1 MNINKAILILISILV
16 VFFAIFI
23 GIGIYGSFQQEN
35 KEGIKENIV
44 LSEKITDECTE
55 EWEQMEQE
63 ENTISTSGVEDV
75 KISPNCSLT
84 LKRHF
89 TGCDHITNEYLN
101 MPQEYVNMTQ
111 DEFIKNYEGWYVEK
125 FVSNEVILSKDM
137 SGECGEHFVIR
148 DENGFLNVYRVVD
161 GVEEEYETTEISV
174 EYLPETDK
182 INFRDGLKVYG
193 KENLSQILEDFE

>member
-16 VFFAIFI
+16 VFFAIII
-23 GIGIYGSFQQEN
+23 GIGIYWSFQQEN
-35 KEGIKENIV
+35 KEGIEENIV

-89 TGCDHITNEYLN
+89 TSCDHITNEYLN

>member
-16 VFFAIFI
+16 VSFAIFI
-23 GIGIYGSFQQEN
+23 GIGIYGSFHQEN
-35 KEGIKENIV
+35 KESIEENIV
-44 LSEKITDECTE
+44 LSEKVTDECTE

-89 TGCDHITNEYLN
+89 TSCDHITNEYLN

-161 GVEEEYETTEISV
+161 GVEEEYENTEISV